1 MTMEKVIVIRGKATE
16 VNKIIQE
23 NRIRKEMGLISIEEG
38 APKSSEK
45 REVSEK
51 REKISPVVD
60 DKNV

>member
-1 MTMEKVIVIRGKATE
+1 MEKVIVIRGKATE